1 MRELRRL
8 DAWINNQSLRDVD
21 RRILIRQIRQP
32 KPQMN
37 VTYGR
42 LMGMDG
48 QRIMDRRRLGL
59 QICIDFQVREL
70 YDLAT
75 RARIVD
81 AANRWA
87 QDGML
92 QISARPEQRIAVRC
106 VGRSGM
112 ERVRDYTDTYTLEF
126 SAIASPYWESQSAE
140 TLKMSGISGSGAIIN
155 DGSMEAFPA
164 VTVTP
169 TGGTLTQFGVTAG
182 RDGERLTSFRF
193 EGISVHAGDA
203 LTIARDDT
211 GILHIM
217 AGGVSAMGNRSA
229 DSADELICLPG
240 VNAIAYAGDVACD
253 VDVQVRGR
261 WL

>member
-21 RRILIRQIRQP
+21 RRILIQQIRQP
-32 KPQMN
+32 KPQMS

-42 LMGMDG
+42 LMGLDG
-48 QRIMDRRRLGL
+48 QRIMDRRRLGM
-59 QICIDFQVREL
+59 QVFIDFQVREL
-70 YDLAT
+70 YDIAT

-106 VGRSGM
+106 VGRAGM

-126 SAIASPYWESQSAE
+126 NAIASPYWESQSAAG
-140 TLKMSGISGSGAIIN
+140 LNLSGASGSGTIIN

-169 TGGTLTQFGVTAG
+169 TGGTLTRITINV
-182 RDGERLTSFRF
+182 GETKFAL
-193 EGISVHAGDA
+193 EGLNVARGTA
-203 LTIARDDT
+203 LTIDRDEA
-211 GILHIM
+211 GLLRIR
-217 AGGVSAMGNRSA
+217 AGGVSLMGARTA
-229 DSADELICLPG
+229 DSDDELICAPG
-240 VNAIAYAGDVACD
+240 VNAASYTADVACA
-253 VDVQVRGR
+253 VTVQVRGR

>member
-1 MRELRRL
+1 MREMRRL

-21 RRILIRQIRQP
+21 RRILIQQIRQP
-32 KPQMN
+32 KPQMS

-48 QRIMDRRRLGL
+48 QRLMDRRRLGM
-59 QICIDFQVREL
+59 QVFIDFQVREL

-87 QDGML
+87 RDGIL

-106 VGRSGM
+106 VGRAGM

-126 SAIASPYWESQSAE
+126 NAIASPYWESQSAAGIN
-140 TLKMSGISGSGAIIN
+140 LSGASGSGQIIN
-155 DGSMEAFPA
+155 DGSMDAFPG

-169 TGGTLTQFGVTAG
+169 TGGTLTRIIISAGSTQFELVGLNVTQG
-182 RDGERLTSFRF
+182 T
-193 EGISVHAGDA
+193 A
-203 LTIARDDT
+203 LTIDRDEA
-211 GILHIM
+211 GLLRIR
-217 AGGVSAMGNRSA
+217 AGGVSLMGARTA
-229 DSADELICLPG
+229 DSDDELICAPG
-240 VNAIAYAGDVACD
+240 VNAVAFAGDVACD
-253 VDVQVRGR
+253 VSVQVRGR
-261 WL
+261 WP